1 VRRQV
6 HWTRIVDDNARDR
19 RIADQGATMTIGGRG
34 ELRGDVLPEQCEVG
48 GVGAVGDGQRAA
60 EVVAGLG
67 KAHRRGRRVE
77 GDVGEVEIFRLAE
90 ARNGACRI
98 PESRASEKNRPFGE

>member
-1 VRRQV
+1 VV
-6 HWTRIVDDNARDR
+6 V
-19 RIADQGATMTIGGRG
+19 GGRG
-34 ELRGDVLPEQCEVG
+34 ELRCGVLPEQCEVR
-48 GVGAVGDGQRAA
+48 GVGAVGDNQRAA
-60 EVVAGLG
+60 EIVAGLR
-67 KAHRRGRRVE
+67 KTHRRGRRVE